1 LLLGSALAAPQ
12 LGWASSGGAGIGG
25 PSSAAGTIAPAGT
38 MMPTVPAQPADVTVS
53 ASGDGITLESRASAL
68 LSKQL
73 EFSGSAAGATPGET
87 VVIERSGKQTDFNW
101 MPTATAT
108 VNPDGTFA
116 VTWTT
121 NHIGRF
127 SIRALLQTTAH
138 AADATGAATPT
149 FTVTVYRPSLATLY
163 GPGFYGQKTACG
175 QVLRRGTIGVAH
187 RTLPCGTPVAVYY
200 QGRTLIVPVIDRGP
214 YANRADWDLTMAT
227 AAALKIPG
235 TATVG
240 AVSLPRS
247 AVAAANVSRSH

>member
-1 LLLGSALAAPQ
+1 LLIGSALAAPQ
-12 LGWASSGGAGIGG
+12 FGWASSGGAGVGEPSG
-25 PSSAAGTIAPAGT
+25 PTGTIAPADAT
-38 MMPTVPAQPADVTVS
+38 TPAVSAQPADVTVS
-53 ASGDGITLESRASAL
+53 SSGDGITLESRASAL

-87 VVIERSGKQTDFNW
+87 VVIERSGKQTNFNW
-101 MPTATAT
+101 TPTASAT
-108 VNPDGTFA
+108 VHPDGTFA
-116 VTWTT
+116 VSWAT

-127 SIRALLQTTAH
+127 SIRALLQTSAR
-138 AADATGAATPT
+138 AADATGAASPS

-175 QVLRRGTIGVAH
+175 EVLRRGTIGIAH

-214 YANRADWDLTMAT
+214 YANRADWDVTMAT
-227 AAALKIPG
+227 AAVLKIPG

-240 AVSLPRS
+240 AVSLPRG
-247 AVAAANVSRSH
+247 AVAAARSSRSH